1 MKKEEGL
8 KKYLSVL
15 LILGVLI
22 IVLFLFAALQT
33 PETSKTSYR
42 DITGYTISISECN
55 YLSNLKAKD
64 FCQGS
69 IIVSKAMFT
78 RNIGLCNDLVKSDER
93 SICTDSVLLIQ
104 SLENKDKSF
113 CNSILDSEIKNT
125 CLTFT

>member
-15 LILGVLI
+15 LMLAVLI
-22 IVLFLFAALQT
+22 IILFLFSALQT
-33 PETSKTSYR
+33 PQTSNR
-42 DITGYTISISECN
+42 DITGYSISIDECN
-55 YLSNLKAKD
+55 HLYNTKAKD

-78 RNIGLCNDLVKSDER
+78 RNIGLCNDLVKSDEK

-104 SLENKDKSF
+104 ALENKDKSS
-113 CNSILDSEIKNT
+113 CNNILDSEIKNI
-125 CLTFT
+125 CLTST